1 MYDRLKKKS
10 YSACA
15 VRVFDHFLYI
25 VDIPNVLP
33 QGIECPSLLLLLITS
48 PLPIPHPPSLLTSS
62 SLCPLTV
69 RSALCPILAVP
80 PIKSPFSG
88 VTVPFCLVALASFVL
103 FLWLSFSHSGLDKSP
118 LLAPCCILSS
128 KSTSY
133 FPSFFRPAHLWI
145 SFHISSPGD
154 STDTS
159 ARLTP
164 QSSAADRHW
173 CGCAARICRAAKAKG
188 TGVKGHGLQS
198 CRGHWGRKVSGG
210 ETSRLR

>member
-1 MYDRLKKKS
+1 MS
-10 YSACA
+10 
-15 VRVFDHFLYI
+15 F
-25 VDIPNVLP
+25 
-33 QGIECPSLLLLLITS
+33 ITTVTHHLS
-48 PLPIPHPPSLLTSS
+48 SSHPPSSIPPHILITLPSY
-62 SLCPLTV
+62 CPFC
-69 RSALCPILAVP
+69 ALPILAVP

-118 LLAPCCILSS
+118 FLAPCCILSS

-164 QSSAADRHW
+164 QSSAADRH
-173 CGCAARICRAAKAKG
+173 
-188 TGVKGHGLQS
+188 
-198 CRGHWGRKVSGG
+198 
-210 ETSRLR
+210 